1 MGSERG
7 MGGEWGAFLGA
18 GGVIGG
24 GADDVGRRGDDID
37 VVCDVAAS
45 VGGLLCITGIRGVSR
60 GEPGG
65 V

>member
-7 MGGEWGAFLGA
+7 TGGERGALLGA
-18 GGVIGG
+18 GGVISGR
-24 GADDVGRRGDDID
+24 ADDVGWRRDDID

-45 VGGLLCITGIRGVSR
+45 VGGLPCITGIRGVSH

>member
-7 MGGEWGAFLGA
+7 TGGERGAFLGA

-24 GADDVGRRGDDID
+24 GADDVGQRVDDID

-45 VGGLLCITGIRGVSR
+45 VEGLPCMTGIRGVSR